1 MEEFRLSIP
10 TYNANIFRDQ
20 VAAGTLPEFGPP
32 YVPVV
37 IREADGVRI
46 VLGSHDYNCMQAP
59 DIQIERRP
67 RGWAIF
73 LHPVG
78 GGDACGYV
86 YFVDDGRSFLLPE
99 NGLGPT
105 PAIEI
110 VNHSDKVPDMDAP

>member
-1 MEEFRLSIP
+1 MNEIRLRVP
-10 TYNANIFRDQ
+10 TYNANLFPDQ
-20 VAAGTLPEFGPP
+20 VSAGVVPEFGPP
-32 YVPVV
+32 FVPVI
-37 IREADGVRI
+37 IRDAEGIRI
-46 VLGSHDYNCMQAP
+46 VLGSHDYDDKRAP

-78 GGDACGYV
+78 GGDASGYV
-86 YFVDDGRSFLLPE
+86 YFVDDGRSFMLPE

-110 VNHSDKVPDMDAP
+110 IESGDSVPDMDPP

>member
-1 MEEFRLSIP
+1 MDEHRLTVP
-10 TYNANIFRDQ
+10 TYNASIFVEQ
-20 VAAGTLPEFGPP
+20 VDADVLPEFGPP
-32 YVPVV
+32 HVPVV
-37 IREADGVRI
+37 IREANGIRI
-46 VLGSHDYNCMQAP
+46 VLGSHDYDDQDAP

-78 GGDACGYV
+78 GSDASGYV

-105 PAIEI
+105 PSIE
-110 VNHSDKVPDMDAP
+110 VVEREDSVPDMDPP